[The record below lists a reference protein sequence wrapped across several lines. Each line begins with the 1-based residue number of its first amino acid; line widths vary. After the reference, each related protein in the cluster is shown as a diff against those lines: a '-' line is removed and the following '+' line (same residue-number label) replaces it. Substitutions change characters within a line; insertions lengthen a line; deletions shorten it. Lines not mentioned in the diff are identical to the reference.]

1 MFYLF
6 KLRYTFI
13 IFLFFNLTT
22 VAFGDVNKIVEIDIQ
37 GTQRIDTET
46 VISYSNVDLGD
57 IYTEELGNKILKD
70 LFDTNLFS
78 NIEVIFDENR
88 LQIKVRENPTI
99 NLVKFSG
106 NSKIKDE
113 DLLIE
118 ISLKERS
125 VYSRSKV
132 KKDTERM
139 LSLYQRSGRLST
151 EIIPKVELLDNN
163 RINLTYEISESDIA
177 EVSKIIILGNEV
189 FTSSKI
195 KSIMKTKEKT
205 FLRFLSSADR
215 YDPDK
220 LEYDKQLV
228 TDFYNNNGYPEFR
241 FISAIAQLS
250 INKNDFE
257 IILSVN
263 EGNKFDFGEIKVNNT
278 LNKISSDSIYN
289 QVNSFFKSGDA
300 YNASKIKES
309 VKQIKNFAELSG
321 YTFIEINPSLSTNS
335 EKKLVNVNFEINEGP
350 RVYINEIDIAG
361 NTRTVDKVIRR
372 EFSLSE
378 GDAYNKLA
386 INYSKDSIRALNFF
400 SEVDIKEIKTE
411 YPDKLDLEIVVEEKN
426 TGEASLGAGYSSANS
441 TSINLGLKET
451 NFLGKGQKLNFTT
464 SFSNTRNTYDISFTE
479 PYFNNKALALTG
491 SLYSNFTDPSSVN
504 YETEDLGLGFIVQ
517 LPLSNNTFLSTRY
530 SLFTSQVKADSNAT
544 QYETLLAGTDTI
556 STIGYTLKYDMR
568 NSRYKPSRG
577 FLFEIDQDI
586 AGLGGTSYYIK
597 NQLDYNIY
605 KKLSDRLIGAFKF
618 QAGSLNGFNSEYAP
632 LASNF
637 KLGGKRLRGFK
648 SGKVG
653 PRTGNSYTG
662 GQYYYL
668 TSIETNIDFNLDAF
682 DITST
687 LFLDVGSVWGL
698 ENPAYSNIYDDHE
711 MRSSL
716 GVNFNWDSAIGPIN
730 IIYATILEN
739 ETTDTTDNLYFDI
752 GYNF

>member
-1 MFYLF
+1 MLHHF
-6 KLRYTFI
+6 KLKFFLLIFI
-13 IFLFFNLTT
+13 FFKCTSIS
-22 VAFGDVNKIVEIDIQ
+22 FSDVNKIDEIDVV
-37 GTQRIDTET
+37 GSQRVDIET
-46 VISYSNVDLGD
+46 VISYSNISKGD

-78 NIEVIFDENR
+78 NIEIAFDENR
-88 LQIKVRENPTI
+88 LQINVKENPTI
-99 NLVKFSG
+99 NLVKFTG

-113 DLLIE
+113 DLLVE

-125 VYSRSKV
+125 VYSRSRV

-163 RINLTYEISESDIA
+163 RVNLTYEIEESDVA
-177 EVSKIIILGNEV
+177 KVSKIIILGNEV

-195 KSIMKTKEKT
+195 KSIMKTKEKR

-228 TDFYNNNGYPEFR
+228 TEFYNNNGYPEFR
-241 FISAIAQLS
+241 FVSAIAQLS

-257 IILSVN
+257 IILSVK
-263 EGNKFDFGEIKVNNT
+263 EGDKYDFGKIDVVSKLDKISIDFVYNQIPFSTGDLYNA
-278 LNKISSDSIYN
+278 NKIKDT
-289 QVNSFFKSGDA
+289 
-300 YNASKIKES
+300 
-309 VKQIKNFAELSG
+309 VKQIKNSAELSG
-321 YTFIEINPSLSTNS
+321 YTFIEINPKLNINS
-335 EKKLVNVNFEINEGP
+335 EKKLVNINFEINEGP
-350 RVYINEIDIAG
+350 RVYINKIDILG

-372 EFSLSE
+372 EFSISE

-400 SEVDIKEIKTE
+400 SDVDVKEVRTN
-411 YPDKLDLEIVVEEKN
+411 YSDKLDLEIFVEEKN
-426 TGEASLGAGYSSANS
+426 TGEASLGAGYSSATS
-441 TSINLGLKET
+441 TSLNLGLKET

-479 PYFNNKALALTG
+479 PYFNNKQLALTG
-491 SLYSNFTDPSSVN
+491 SLYSNFTDPGSVN
-504 YETEDLGLGFIVQ
+504 YETEDLGLGLVAQF
-517 LPLSNNTFLSTRY
+517 PLAASTYLSARY
-530 SLFTSQVKADSNAT
+530 SLFTSKVKADTNAT
-544 QYETLLAGTDTI
+544 EYERLLSGTDTV
-556 STIGYTLKYDMR
+556 STIGYTLKFDKR
-568 NSRYKPSRG
+568 NSRYKPSSG
-577 FLFEIDQDI
+577 YLFEIDQDI
-586 AGLGGTSYYIK
+586 AGLGGTSYYLK
-597 NQLDYNIY
+597 NSLEYNIY
-605 KKLSDRLIGAFKF
+605 KRLNENLVGAFKL
-618 QAGSLNGFNSEYAP
+618 QAGNLNGYNSKYAP
-632 LASNF
+632 LSSNF

-687 LFLDVGSVWGL
+687 LFVDVGSVWGL
-698 ENPAYSNIYDDHE
+698 ENPAYSNINDEHE
-711 MRSSL
+711 VRSSL

-730 IIYATILEN
+730 IIYATILAD

>member
-1 MFYLF
+1 MTKFAN
-6 KLRYTFI
+6 LRCFFI
-13 IFLFFNLTT
+13 IFSLLIFNTI
-22 VAFGDVNKIVEIDIQ
+22 AFANTNIIKEIEVN
-37 GTQRIDTET
+37 GNQRIDVET
-46 VISYSNVDLGD
+46 VVSYSNIQIGNIYSEDLG
-57 IYTEELGNKILKD
+57 NQALKD

-78 NIEVIFDENR
+78 NIVISFNDNL
-88 LQIKVRENPTI
+88 LQINLKENPTI

-125 VYSRSKV
+125 VYSRSRV

-151 EIIPKVELLDNN
+151 EIIPRVELLDNN
-163 RINLTYEISESDIA
+163 RVNLTYEIEESDIA
-177 EVSKIIILGNEV
+177 EVSKIIILGNEI
-189 FTSSKI
+189 FPSSKI
-195 KSIMKTKEKT
+195 KSIMKTKEKK

-220 LEYDKQLV
+220 LEYDKQLI
-228 TDFYNNNGYPEFR
+228 TEFYNDNGYPEFT
-241 FISAIAQLS
+241 FISSIAQLS
-250 INKNDFE
+250 LNKNNFE
-257 IILSVN
+257 IILSLKEGAKHEFGNIEVVN
-263 EGNKFDFGEIKVNNT
+263 KLEKMNSKFIF
-278 LNKISSDSIYN
+278 DSLP
-289 QVNSFFKSGDA
+289 FKNGDI

-309 VKQIKNFAELSG
+309 VNQIKNLAELSG
-321 YTFIEINPSLSTNS
+321 YTFIEINPNIKINS
-335 EKKLVNVNFEINEGP
+335 EQNTVDVDLIINEGP
-350 RVYINEIDIAG
+350 RVYISNIDIKG

-378 GDAYNKLA
+378 GDAYNKFA
-386 INYSKDSIRALNFF
+386 INYSKDSIRSLNFF
-400 SEVDIKEIKTE
+400 SEVDVKEIRTE
-411 YPDKLDLEIVVEEKN
+411 YPDKLNLEILVEEKN

-441 TSINLGLKET
+441 TSVNIGLKES
-451 NFLGKGQKLNFTT
+451 NFLGKGQKVNLTS

-479 PYFNNKALALTG
+479 PYFNNKQLSLTG
-491 SLYSNFTDPSSVN
+491 SIYSNFSDPSSAN
-504 YETEDLGLGFIVQ
+504 YETEDFGFGAKARF
-517 LPLSNNTFLSTRY
+517 PLSSSIFFDARY
-530 SLFTSQVKADSNAT
+530 SLFTTKLKTDSNAT
-544 QYETLLAGTDTI
+544 NYEKLLAGTDTV
-556 STIGYTLKYDMR
+556 STVGYSLKYDKR
-568 NSRYKPSRG
+568 NSRYKPSQG
-577 FLFEIDQDI
+577 FLFNIDQDI
-586 AGLGGTSYYIK
+586 AGLGGTTYYIK
-597 NQLDYNIY
+597 NRFNYNVYRRI
-605 KKLSDRLIGAFKF
+605 SDELIGAFKF
-618 QAGSLNGFNSEYAP
+618 EAGNLNGFNSEYAP

-687 LFLDVGSVWGL
+687 LFVDIGSVWGL
-698 ENPAYSNIYDDHE
+698 ENPAYSNINDKHE

>member
-1 MFYLF
+1 MFYQF
-6 KLRYTFI
+6 KLRLYFI
-13 IFLFFNLTT
+13 IFLLFKFTT
-22 VAFGDVNKIVEIDIQ
+22 TAFSDVNIIDAIDVI

-46 VISYSNVDLGD
+46 VLSYSNVDLGD

-78 NIEVIFDENR
+78 NIEIIFDENR
-88 LQIKVRENPTI
+88 LQIDVRENPTI
-99 NLVKFSG
+99 NLVKFTG

-125 VYSRSKV
+125 IYSRNKV

-151 EIIPKVELLDNN
+151 EIIPKVELLENN
-163 RINLTYEISESDIA
+163 RINLTYEITESDIA

-205 FLRFLSSADR
+205 LLRFLSSADR

-228 TDFYNNNGYPEFR
+228 TDFYNSNGYPEFR
-241 FISAIAQLS
+241 FVSAIAQLS

-263 EGNKFDFGEIKVNNT
+263 EGDKYDFGEIEIT
-278 LNKISSDSIYN
+278 NKLERINSDSIYS
-289 QVNSFFKSGDA
+289 QISFKAGELYS
-300 YNASKIKES
+300 ASKIKES
-309 VKQIKNFAELSG
+309 IKQIKNFAELSG
-321 YTFIEINPSLSTNS
+321 YTFIEINPTLSTNN
-335 EKKLVNVNFEINEGP
+335 EKKLVNINFEINEGP
-350 RVYINEIDIAG
+350 RVYINEIDIVG
-361 NTRTVDKVIRR
+361 NTRTEDKVIRR

-378 GDAYNKLA
+378 GDAYNKFA
-386 INYSKDSIRALNFF
+386 INYSKDSIKALNFF

-411 YPDKLDLEIVVEEKN
+411 YPDKLDLKIFVEEKN
-426 TGEASLGAGYSSANS
+426 TGEATLGAGYSSATS
-441 TSINLGLKET
+441 TSLNLGLKEK
-451 NFLGKGQKLNFTT
+451 NFLGKGQKLNLTS
-464 SFSNTRNTYDISFTE
+464 SFSSTKNTYDISFTE
-479 PYFNNKALALTG
+479 PYFNNKQLSLTG
-491 SLYSNFTDPSSVN
+491 SLYSSFTDPSSVN
-504 YETEDLGLGFIVQ
+504 YETEDLGLGFVIQ
-517 LPLSNNTFLSTRY
+517 FPISSSTYLSTRY
-530 SLFTSQVKADSNAT
+530 SLFTSKVKADSNAT
-544 QYETLLAGTDTI
+544 LYETLLAGTDTI
-556 STIGYTLKYDMR
+556 STIGYTLKHDKR
-568 NSRYKPSRG
+568 NSRYKPTTG
-577 FLFEIDQDI
+577 FLIAIDQDI

-597 NQLDYNIY
+597 NRLDYNIY
-605 KKLSDRLIGAFKF
+605 KRLSDRFIGAFKF
-618 QAGSLNGFNSEYAP
+618 EAGNLNGYNSEYAP
-632 LASNF
+632 LSSNF

-648 SGKVG
+648 SSKVG

-668 TSIETNIDFNLDAF
+668 TSIETNIDFDFDAF

-687 LFLDVGSVWGL
+687 LFLDIGSVWGL
-698 ENPAYSNIYDDHE
+698 ENPAYSNINDKHE

-716 GVNFNWDSAIGPIN
+716 GVNFNWDSTIGPIN
-730 IIYATILEN
+730 IIYATILANEN
-739 ETTDTTDNLYFDI
+739 TDTTDNLYIDI

>member
-1 MFYLF
+1 MHYIF
-6 KLRYTFI
+6 KLRHTLI
-13 IFLFFNLTT
+13 IFLLFNFTT
-22 VAFGDVNKIVEIDIQ
+22 VVFSDINKIDEIDIQ

-57 IYTEELGNKILKD
+57 TYTEELGNKILKD

-78 NIEVIFDENR
+78 NIEVAFDENR
-88 LQIKVRENPTI
+88 LQIIVRENPTI

-125 VYSRSKV
+125 VYSRNKV

-151 EIIPKVELLDNN
+151 EIIPKVELLENN
-163 RINLTYEISESDIA
+163 RINLTYEITESDIA

-205 FLRFLSSADR
+205 FLRFFSSADR

-241 FISAIAQLS
+241 FISSIAQLS
-250 INKNDFE
+250 LNKNDFE
-257 IILSVN
+257 IILSIN
-263 EGNKFDFGEIKVNNT
+263 EGDKFDFGEIEVNNT

-289 QVNSFFKSGDA
+289 QVSYLFKSGDA
-300 YNASKIKES
+300 YNASKVKES

-321 YTFIEINPSLSTNS
+321 YTFIEINPSLSINN
-335 EKKLVNVNFEINEGP
+335 EKKLVNINFEINEGP
-350 RVYINEIDIAG
+350 RVYINQIDIVG

-378 GDAYNKLA
+378 GDAYNKFA

-411 YPDKLDLEIVVEEKN
+411 HPDKLDLEIVIEEKN

-441 TSINLGLKET
+441 TSLNVGLKET

-504 YETEDLGLGFIVQ
+504 YETEDLGLGFMIK
-517 LPLSNNTFLSTRY
+517 LPLSANTYLSSRY

-544 QYETLLAGTDTI
+544 LYETLLAGTDTI
-556 STIGYTLKYDMR
+556 STIGYTLVYDVR
-568 NSRYKPSRG
+568 NSRYKPSSG

-605 KKLSDRLIGAFKF
+605 KKLNNRLIGALKF
-618 QAGSLNGFNSEYAP
+618 QVGSLNGFNSEYAP
-632 LASNF
+632 LSSNF

-698 ENPAYSNIYDDHE
+698 ENPAYSSINDDHE

-716 GVNFNWDSAIGPIN
+716 GVNFNWNSAIGPIN

-739 ETTDTTDNLYFDI
+739 EATDTTDNLYFDI

>member
-1 MFYLF
+1 MTNLF
-6 KLRYTFI
+6 KFRIYLI
-13 IFLFFNLTT
+13 ILLLFNFTT
-22 VAFGDVNKIVEIDIQ
+22 IAFSDVNKIDGIDIK
-37 GTQRIDTET
+37 GTQRIDAET
-46 VISYSNVDLGD
+46 VVSYSNVELGD

-88 LQIKVRENPTI
+88 LQINVKENPTI

-163 RINLTYEISESDIA
+163 RINLTYEITESDIA

-228 TDFYNNNGYPEFR
+228 TDFYNSNGYPEFR
-241 FISAIAQLS
+241 FVSAIAQLS

-263 EGNKFDFGEIKVNNT
+263 EGDKFNFGEINVNNA
-278 LNKISSDSIYN
+278 LDKINSDSIYN
-289 QVNSFFKSGDA
+289 QISFEAGDL
-300 YNASKIKES
+300 YNASKIKDS
-309 VKQIKNFAELSG
+309 VKQIKSFAELSG
-321 YTFIEINPSLSTNS
+321 YTFIEINPSLSTNN
-335 EKKLVNVNFEINEGP
+335 ENKLVNVNFEINEGP
-350 RVYINEIDIAG
+350 RVYINEVNIAG

-378 GDAYNKLA
+378 GDAYNKFA

-411 YPDKLDLEIVVEEKN
+411 YPDKLDLEIFVEEKN

-441 TSINLGLKET
+441 TSLNLGLKET

-464 SFSNTRNTYDISFTE
+464 SFSSTRNTYDISFTE
-479 PYFNNKALALTG
+479 PYFNNKELALTG
-491 SLYSNFTDPSSVN
+491 SLYSNFTDPSSAN
-504 YETEDLGLGFIVQ
+504 YETEDIGLGFVIEF
-517 LPLSNNTFLSTRY
+517 PLSSSTYLSTRY

-544 QYETLLAGTDTI
+544 LYETLLAGTDTI
-556 STIGYTLKYDMR
+556 STLGYTLRYDMR

-597 NQLDYNIY
+597 NRLDYNIY
-605 KKLSDRLIGAFKF
+605 KKLNNRLIGAFKF
-618 QAGSLNGFNSEYAP
+618 QAGSLNGYNSEYAP
-632 LASNF
+632 LSSNF

-668 TSIETNIDFNLDAF
+668 TSIETNIDLNLDAF

-698 ENPAYSNIYDDHE
+698 ENPAYSSINDDHE
-711 MRSSL
+711 MRSSM